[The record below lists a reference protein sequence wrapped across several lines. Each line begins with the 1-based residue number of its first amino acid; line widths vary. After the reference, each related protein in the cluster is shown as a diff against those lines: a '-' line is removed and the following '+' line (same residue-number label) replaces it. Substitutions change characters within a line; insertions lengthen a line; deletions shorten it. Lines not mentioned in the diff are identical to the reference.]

1 MRKVLL
7 EIGNIK
13 IYSYGLM
20 IAIAI
25 IVGTIMFCKRGKD
38 KKYDE
43 DYLLNAVII
52 SVIAGLL
59 GGKLLYILV
68 EIKSII
74 KDPSILL
81 NVGEGFVVYGG
92 IIGGALALAIYSKI
106 KKWNI
111 LEIFDLAVPALA
123 IAQGIGRIGC
133 FLAGCCY
140 GGETD
145 LWIGVEFPA
154 DSLAPT
160 GVHLHPTQLYSSA
173 FDFALVIVLILYSRN
188 KKRSGSVFS
197 LYLILYS
204 IGRFLVEF
212 LRDDPRGAI
221 GILSTSQIISIC
233 VFIGAIIFNCIIM
246 KNKGS
251 VDKSEEKNNQ

>member
-7 EIGNIK
+7 EIGSIK

-25 IVGTIMFCKRGKD
+25 IAGTIMFCKRGKD
-38 KKYDE
+38 KKYNE

-52 SVIAGLL
+52 SVISGLL

-68 EIKSII
+68 EIKTII

-111 LEIFDLAVPALA
+111 LEVFDLAVPALA

-160 GVHLHPTQLYSSA
+160 GVLLHPTQLYSSA
-173 FDFALVIVLILYSRN
+173 FDFVLVIVLILYSRK

-212 LRDDPRGAI
+212 LRDDPRGAV
-221 GILSTSQIISIC
+221 GIFSTSQVISLC
-233 VFIGAIIFNCIIM
+233 VFIGAIIFNCIM

-251 VDKSEEKNNQ
+251 VVKSEEKNNQ

>member
-7 EIGNIK
+7 EIGSIK

-20 IAIAI
+20 IALAI

-38 KKYDE
+38 KKYNE

-52 SVIAGLL
+52 SVISGLV

-68 EIKSII
+68 EIKTII

-111 LEIFDLAVPALA
+111 LEVFDLAVPSLA

-160 GVHLHPTQLYSSA
+160 GVLLHPTQLYSSA
-173 FDFALVIVLILYSRN
+173 FDFILVIVLILYSRK

-212 LRDDPRGAI
+212 LRDDPRGAV
-221 GILSTSQIISIC
+221 GMFSTSQIISIC
-233 VFIGAIIFNCIIM
+233 VFIGAIIFNCIM

-251 VDKSEEKNNQ
+251 VVKGEEKNNQ